1 MVNSTTRT
9 PVKVTK
15 LVQQRELRTQPLPSS
30 KQTEKA
36 SNFLAK
42 TMEPVQ
48 VFCRLK
54 PLPSDGDLCCVR
66 VINSTKIILE
76 TPFQVLDNKQAAQKE
91 TQYVFKHIFES
102 QASQQNIFSA
112 VAQPM
117 VESLIRGH
125 NGLLFTYGVT
135 GSGKTYTMT
144 GDANHRGIMPRCLD
158 TLFRAI
164 SDYQAKKFIFK
175 SDHLNSFE
183 IQLEADARSDRHN
196 ENNQYFKRELKR
208 KYAGPLTPS
217 QGSCDLTSLQGINK
231 DNMYAVFITYVEVY
245 NNNVYDL
252 LEEGNIQKTL
262 QSRII
267 REDANHNMFV
277 HGVREIE
284 IKSAEEA
291 IEIFQTGQK
300 RKRMGHTLLNAESS
314 RSHSVFNIR
323 LVQAPANC
331 QGELVSPDTRTITIG
346 QLSLVDLAGSERS
359 SRTKNTG
366 LRLREAGNINNSLM
380 TLRTCLAYLRENQ
393 QQINAAPKM
402 IPYRDSKITHLFKN
416 YFDGEGQVSMI
427 VCINPRAEDYDENA
441 QVMKFAEMAQE
452 VQIVRATPIKYNL
465 GLASGRGKANKTC
478 KTPVSNLNELDNA
491 EDKNFDVNVCIL
503 GLSFPEYKIDTPA
516 QAESSIQELTQYLLR
531 RTERRKVL
539 RNDLESKFDRLRLH
553 LTQMEK
559 ENLSLNC
566 KLASLHTRYKEEL
579 DRSCALE
586 SKVRVHENSI
596 HFLNNKVKRRERE
609 IDDVKRQFKHQQT
622 LLDKKDEEKGKQK
635 KTLNVKLAVE
645 MDKHNRLR
653 ECDNMRS
660 KDENLSEESS
670 STGQSSAIESLRIAS
685 GTTAISTPRNTKY
698 WTPRSIRGTDVVDR
712 RHRRFLASNE
722 GLCLHDG
729 DDDDDNDDDDGGG
742 GGGGGGDD
750 KY

>member
-1 MVNSTTRT
+1 MMKSATRT
-9 PVKVTK
+9 PMKVTK
-15 LVQQRELRTQPLPSS
+15 MPQQRELRTQPLPSS

-36 SNFLAK
+36 SDILAK
-42 TMEPVQ
+42 TMEPVH

-54 PLPSDGDLCCVR
+54 PLTSDGDLCCIQ

-76 TPFQVLDNKQAAQKE
+76 TPFQVLDNKQASQNE
-91 TQYVFKHIFES
+91 TQYVFKHVFES
-102 QASQQNIFSA
+102 QASQEDIFSA

-117 VESLIRGH
+117 LENLIRGH

-144 GDANHRGIMPRCLD
+144 GDANHQGIMPRCLD
-158 TLFRAI
+158 TLFRTI
-164 SDYQAKKFIFK
+164 SDNQAKRFIFK

-183 IQLEADARSDRHN
+183 IQLEADARLDRHN
-196 ENNQYFKRELKR
+196 ENNQYFKREFKR
-208 KYAGPLTPS
+208 KYAGPLIPS
-217 QGSCDLTSLQGINK
+217 QGSCDLTLLQGVNK

-245 NNNVYDL
+245 NNSVYDL
-252 LEEGNIQKTL
+252 LEEGNIQKNL

-291 IEIFQTGQK
+291 MEVFQTGQK
-300 RKRMGHTLLNAESS
+300 RKRMGHTVLNAESS

-323 LVQAPANC
+323 LVQAPANS
-331 QGELVSPDTRTITIG
+331 QGELVSPDTTTIRIG

-393 QQINAAPKM
+393 QQTNAAPKM

-441 QVMKFAEMAQE
+441 QVLKFAEMSQE
-452 VQIVRATPIKYNL
+452 VQIVVATPIKYNRC
-465 GLASGRGKANKTC
+465 LASNRGKANKLR
-478 KTPVSNLNELDNA
+478 KTPLSNLNELDNA
-491 EDKNFDVNVCIL
+491 EDKNFDADVRLVYTL

-516 QAESSIQELTQYLLR
+516 QAESSIKELTQYLLR
-531 RTERRKVL
+531 RTEIRKVL
-539 RNDLESKFDRLRLH
+539 RTDLESKFDRLRLH

-559 ENLSLNC
+559 ENSSLNC
-566 KLASLHTRYKEEL
+566 KLASLHTCYKEEL
-579 DRSCALE
+579 VRSCALE
-586 SKVRVHENSI
+586 SKIRVHESCINL
-596 HFLNNKVKRRERE
+596 LNNKVKRRERQ
-609 IDDVKRQFKHQQT
+609 IGDFKRQFKHQQT
-622 LLDKKDEEKGKQK
+622 LLDKQDEEKENQK
-635 KTLNVKLAVE
+635 KTLKAKLAVE
-645 MDKHNRLR
+645 TDKHNHLR
-653 ECDNMRS
+653 ELKHATLEDNMRF

-670 STGQSSAIESLRIAS
+670 STDKSSAIEPLRIAS
-685 GTTAISTPRNTKY
+685 VTTAISTTRNTKY
-698 WTPRSIRGTDVVDR
+698 WTPRPIGGPTVVDR
-712 RHRRFLASNE
+712 RRRSFLASN
-722 GLCLHDG
+722 DG
-729 DDDDDNDDDDGGG
+729 HIIKRNRI
-742 GGGGGGDD
+742 
-750 KY
+750 